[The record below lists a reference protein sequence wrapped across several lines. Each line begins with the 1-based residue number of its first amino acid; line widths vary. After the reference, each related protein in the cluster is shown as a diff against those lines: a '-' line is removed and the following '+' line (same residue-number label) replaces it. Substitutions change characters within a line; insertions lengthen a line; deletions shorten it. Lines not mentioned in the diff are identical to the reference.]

1 VTSATGQAGLRLDE
15 SRSRCFD
22 QAGERG
28 RQAGAAWAEESA
40 EYLDLKRL
48 AAIAAHR
55 GFDGDQT
62 GYRVVSTILGE
73 RHLTRREVAAFRETF
88 GLEPD
93 DADTQNRDYWQGF
106 VQSALEAFEE
116 FAI

>member
-1 VTSATGQAGLRLDE
+1 MTNATEQAGASLAEHRLR
-15 SRSRCFD
+15 CCD

-28 RQAGAAWAEESA
+28 RQAGAAWAEDAA

-48 AAIAAHR
+48 AVIAAHR
-55 GFDGDQT
+55 GFDGDQA
-62 GYRVVSTILGE
+62 GYRVVCAILGE
-73 RHLTRREVAAFRETF
+73 RHLTGREIAAFRETF
-88 GLEPD
+88 GLEHD
-93 DADTQNRDYWQGF
+93 DADTQNREYWQGF

>member
-1 VTSATGQAGLRLDE
+1 MEQAGASPAE
-15 SRSRCFD
+15 TGSRYLE

-48 AAIAAHR
+48 AEIAANR
-55 GFDGDQT
+55 GFDGDQA

-73 RHLTRREVAAFRETF
+73 RHLTRTEIAEFRETF
-88 GLEPD
+88 GLEHD
-93 DADTQNRDYWQGF
+93 DADTDNREYWRGF

-116 FAI
+116 LAI

>member
-1 VTSATGQAGLRLDE
+1 MTNAAERAGVMSDKGRLRYFE
-15 SRSRCFD
+15 

-48 AAIAAHR
+48 AAIAAHH
-55 GFDGDQT
+55 GFDGDQA

-73 RHLTRREVAAFRETF
+73 RHLTRKEIAAFRETF
-88 GLEPD
+88 GLAHD
-93 DADTQNRDYWQGF
+93 DADTQNREYWRGF
-106 VQSALEAFEE
+106 VQSALEAYDE

>member
-1 VTSATGQAGLRLDE
+1 MTNAAGPTGVMLVASGVRYLD
-15 SRSRCFD
+15 R
-22 QAGERG
+22 AGERG

-48 AAIAAHR
+48 AAIAAHH
-55 GFDGDQT
+55 GFDGDQA

-73 RHLTRREVAAFRETF
+73 RHLTRKEIAAFRETF
-88 GLEPD
+88 GLAHD
-93 DADTQNRDYWQGF
+93 DADTQNREYWRGF
-106 VQSALEAFEE
+106 VQSALEAYDE

>member
-1 VTSATGQAGLRLDE
+1 MTNAAGPTGVILVASGLRHL
-15 SRSRCFD
+15 D

-28 RQAGAAWAEESA
+28 RQAGAAWADDSA

-48 AAIAAHR
+48 AAIAAHH
-55 GFDGDQT
+55 GFDGDQA

-73 RHLTRREVAAFRETF
+73 RHLTRKEIAAFRETF
-88 GLEPD
+88 GLAHD
-93 DADTQNRDYWQGF
+93 DADTQNREYWRGF
-106 VQSALEAFEE
+106 VQSALEAFDE

>member
-1 VTSATGQAGLRLDE
+1 MTNATEQAGVRPEE
-15 SRSRCFD
+15 SRLQCLD

-48 AAIAAHR
+48 AAIAAHH
-55 GFDGDQT
+55 GFDGDQA

-73 RHLTRREVAAFRETF
+73 RHLTRKEIAAFRETF
-88 GLEPD
+88 GLEHD
-93 DADTQNRDYWQGF
+93 DADTQNREYWRGF
-106 VQSALEAFEE
+106 VQSALEAYEE